1 VSASARGL
9 SSRANSLAMVA
20 PMLGSAPP
28 APTRSVEDVALWYH
42 TLALPGNKVTPGWF
56 DLRRVVD
63 ALPWPSV
70 AGMRCL
76 DVGTYD
82 GFYAFELERRG
93 AQAVVATDIR
103 DHRDWDFPA
112 RARAAAPDTLT
123 ALAGEKGL
131 GFEVAR
137 EALSSRVEKRIIN
150 VYDLSPETVGMF
162 DVVVCGSLLLHLRDP
177 VRALEAIR
185 SVCRSWFMSIETVSL
200 RLGMRSPRHPLA
212 EMRFDE
218 DTCQWWVP
226 NVAGHRRMVEAAGFE
241 VTSAGQPFSVP
252 FGVGHTPR
260 GRSPHALARQLFRR
274 ALTGGGGVP
283 HAALLARPQ

>member
-1 VSASARGL
+1 
-9 SSRANSLAMVA
+9 
-20 PMLGSAPP
+20 MLGSAAP
-28 APTRSVEDVALWYH
+28 ARSVEDVALWYH

-56 DLRRVVD
+56 DLRGVVD
-63 ALPWPSV
+63 ALPWPNV

-93 AQAVVATDIR
+93 AQEVVATDIR

-112 RARAAAPDTLT
+112 RARAAAPNALT

-162 DVVVCGSLLLHLRDP
+162 DVVICGSLLLHLRDP

-200 RLGMRSPRHPLA
+200 RLGLRSPRHPAA

-226 NVAGHRRMVEAAGFE
+226 NAAGHRRMVETAGFE
-241 VTSAGQPFSVP
+241 VTSARRPFSVP

-260 GRSPHALARQLFRR
+260 GRSPQALARQLFRR
-274 ALTGGGGVP
+274 SLTGGGGVP
-283 HAALLARPQ
+283 HAALLAHPL